1 MPVWAI
7 LQSANSYYARRID
20 PEEGF
25 DREYTVTDEMVG
37 QPQQVIVYW
46 IWPNTFAQMEYDN
59 GNLNLIDPA
68 MFSSN
73 QAAYELEDETTITPR
88 AELMSFIAAHPYGC
102 PGGCHISVQWE

>member
-59 GNLNLIDPA
+59 GNLRQYRTKIVPQMRRQFFRQN
-68 MFSSN
+68 
-73 QAAYELEDETTITPR
+73 
-88 AELMSFIAAHPYGC
+88 
-102 PGGCHISVQWE
+102 VQNERS